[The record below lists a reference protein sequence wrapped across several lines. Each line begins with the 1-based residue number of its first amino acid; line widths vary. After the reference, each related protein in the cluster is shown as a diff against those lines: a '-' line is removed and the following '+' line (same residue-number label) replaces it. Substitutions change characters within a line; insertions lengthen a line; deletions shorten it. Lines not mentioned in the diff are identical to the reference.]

1 MNNYAGIHNT
11 LHTVLPNL
19 YMNET
24 YSPLHLKIVSV
35 SPDQSH
41 SGIVTNHSESGRQQ
55 ASVKGWYLSW
65 LGKESSRELKF
76 CLPKSTG

>member
-1 MNNYAGIHNT
+1 MNNYAGIHNM

-19 YMNET
+19 YMNEV
-24 YSPLHLKIVSV
+24 YSLLQIKIVPV

-55 ASVKGWYLSW
+55 ANVKEWYLS
-65 LGKESSRELKF
+65 
-76 CLPKSTG
+76 